1 MRDSKHQLIHRYYHH
16 IDNGGISLEVY
27 DSDTSEE
34 EGTFSW
40 ITLSESFFGYATGS
54 LTFHNQGSDF
64 LRKLGEA
71 CFTAAAKLDDYA
83 ETKAA
88 HYKEQHSEKR

>member
-1 MRDSKHQLIHRYYHH
+1 MRDSKHQLIHRFYHH

-27 DSDTSEE
+27 DSDPSEE

-40 ITLSESFFGYATGS
+40 VTLSESFHGYATGS

-71 CFTAAAKLDDYA
+71 CITAASKLDDYA

-88 HYKEQHSEKR
+88 RYRGRNEKR